1 MPSRVLRHGDLLSP
15 YLLVCRRWSSPAS
28 SKGGTE
34 LEFAGVKYLSL
45 RVRDLSLAL
54 LRITHCCFFEGRTG
68 VIKQVIKDFERGIG
82 QLINS
87 LKCSMI
93 FGSKCTQQ
101 NREKVMEILN
111 IANAV
116 GEGKYLR
123 LSTPEGRMNKDK
135 FKTTKESLVKSCSS

>member
-1 MPSRVLRHGDLLSP
+1 
-15 YLLVCRRWSSPAS
+15 
-28 SKGGTE
+28 
-34 LEFAGVKYLSL
+34 
-45 RVRDLSLAL
+45 
-54 LRITHCCFFEGRTG
+54 
-68 VIKQVIKDFERGIG
+68 VIKDFERGIG
-82 QLINS
+82 KLINS